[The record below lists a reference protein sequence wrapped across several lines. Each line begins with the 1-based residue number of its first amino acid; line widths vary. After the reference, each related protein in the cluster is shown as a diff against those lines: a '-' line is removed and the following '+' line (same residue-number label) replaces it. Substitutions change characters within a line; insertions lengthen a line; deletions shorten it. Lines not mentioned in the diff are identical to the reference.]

1 MSLKSKLLIRISSHT
16 DTFFS
21 GESLAQEFAVSRAA
35 VWKAIHA
42 LQNEGHAIESSSRGY
57 RYLPDNDLLNPDI
70 IRSCC
75 PEISFP
81 LYVFDSIDS
90 TNNYAKSIAS
100 AADTHGTLVIANH
113 QTAGRGRR
121 GHTFFSPENCG
132 LYLSLIIKPHSRVQ
146 EMLKITVAAA
156 VAAVEAIQQTSHA
169 RPKIKW
175 VNDILIDSKK
185 TCGIL
190 TEASIDLES
199 GGMDWAIMGIGFNVY
214 EPEGGFPEELKSIAG
229 PIAPR
234 RQRDLRSRIAAA
246 FLKNFHQVCADLESG
261 GFAEEYKRRSF
272 LIGQPITVIRG
283 GSTRPAT
290 ACGIDGECRLLVRYE
305 DGSSEALSSGEVS
318 VRPAS

>member
-1 MSLKSKLLIRISSHT
+1 MVNLKSKLLIRMSSHT

-21 GESLAQEFAVSRAA
+21 GESLARELNVSRAA

-42 LQNEGHAIESSSRGY
+42 LQNEGHAIESSPRGY

-70 IRSCC
+70 IYSCC

-100 AADTHGTLVIANH
+100 AADAHGTLVIANH

-169 RPKIKW
+169 QPRIKW
-175 VNDILIDSKK
+175 VNDLFIGKRKIA
-185 TCGIL
+185 GIL
-190 TEASIDLES
+190 TEAISDFES
-199 GGMDWAIMGIGFNVY
+199 GDLDAIIIGIGINVRKT
-214 EPEGGFPEELKSIAG
+214 ELPEDIESIAG
-229 PIAPR
+229 AINDPS
-234 RQRDLRSRIAAA
+234 LSRSRLAAV
-246 FLKNFHQVCADLESG
+246 LWQRLLYWTKHLEDPQLME
-261 GFAEEYKRRSF
+261 AYRRYSL
-272 LIGQPITVIRG
+272 LIGHAIIYEINGEKRSGTVESINDQG
-283 GSTRPAT
+283 N
-290 ACGIDGECRLLVRYE
+290 LVVLDDANE
-305 DGSSEALSSGEVS
+305 KTILTSGEVS
-318 VRPAS
+318 VKDW